1 MIKKE
6 KKIEK
11 SKKKR
16 ILCINMLTRMEK
28 FGTKFFDYHP
38 TAFYRVKK
46 KKLVRV
52 NNNESNNKYIFRG
65 FQNICLH

>member
-1 MIKKE
+1 MEMIKKE

-46 KKLVRV
+46 KKTRTG
-52 NNNESNNKYIFRG
+52 K
-65 FQNICLH
+65 